1 MQRKIRFIYGALFCV
16 LLAGLSACKLN
27 ETPYSSIYT
36 STFYKTQED
45 AEAALTAVYS
55 SLADLYS
62 GPSALLI
69 ADFSADQIYPRP
81 VVGRDTYPLYSYDP
95 AYTTVLS
102 YSRGNESPMDVWTN
116 CYKGIESAN
125 WVIAKVPATNMD
137 TARRSQIVAEA
148 LYLRAF
154 FHWMLTKNF
163 GNVVVRTQPSQSL
176 EDAYVAKSD
185 IKDVYARIYK
195 DLDSAILFLPDYTAG
210 GVKGRPSKQVAQALY
225 AKAALYN
232 GDWATALQMAQQVIS
247 SGRYQLMSDVRDVY
261 DPAKEDAARQENM
274 WAFEAES
281 SSPARSSQIM
291 SLYGPANSDAPA
303 YGTSSY
309 GSAFA
314 YQAFYDSFDPADT
327 RRLLLDTFY
336 INRQGAVVHQANI
349 TPITPHGVLVK
360 KYMDPNSIGGAHS
373 TNIPILR
380 LADVYLIAAE
390 AEARLHGAT
399 STAYGYIDEVRHRA
413 HLDGLPAG
421 LSADAF
427 IAAVLQ
433 ERSWELFGE
442 ADRWYDLTRTNTFLQ
457 VIPHAVNDV
466 FPTRT
471 PLAKHQYFPI
481 PQQEINANPKLEQND
496 PWK

>member
-1 MQRKIRFIYGALFCV
+1 MQRNICIV
-16 LLAGLSACKLN
+16 LGLIACFFSACKLD

-36 STFYKTQED
+36 NTFYKTQED

-55 SLADLYS
+55 SLGDLYS
-62 GPSALLI
+62 GPSPLLI

-102 YSRGNESPMDVWTN
+102 YSRGNESPLDLWTN
-116 CYKGIESAN
+116 CYKGIDRAN

-137 TARRSQIVAEA
+137 ATRRSQIIAEA
-148 LYLRAF
+148 QFMRAF

-163 GNVVVRTQPSQSL
+163 GNVVVRTQPSESL
-176 EDAYVAKSD
+176 DAAYAPKSD
-185 IKDVYARIYK
+185 AKDVYARIYK
-195 DLDSAILFLPDYTAG
+195 DLDSAILFLPDYTTAWA
-210 GVKGRPSKQVAQALY
+210 KGRPSKQVAQALY

-232 GDWATALQMAQQVIS
+232 GDWAVSLQMAKAVLES
-247 SGRYQLMSDVRDVY
+247 KRYSLMTDVRDVY
-261 DPAKEDAARQENM
+261 DPAKEDLARVENM
-274 WAFEAES
+274 FAFEAES
-281 SSPARSSQIM
+281 AQPVRSSQIM
-291 SLYGPANSDAPA
+291 SLYGPVNSNAPA
-303 YGTSSY
+303 YGKTSY

-314 YQAFYDSFDPADT
+314 YQSFFDSFDPKDT
-327 RRLLLDTFY
+327 RRLLLDTSY
-336 INRQGAVVHQANI
+336 IDRAGNVVHQSDI

-360 KYMDPNSIGGAHS
+360 KYMDPNSVGGSHA

-390 AEARLHGAT
+390 AEARANGADA
-399 STAYGYIDEVRHRA
+399 TAYDYINTVRHRA
-413 HLDGLPAG
+413 QLDDLTPG
-421 LSADAF
+421 LSKDDF
-427 IAAVLQ
+427 IKAVLQ
-433 ERSWELFGE
+433 ERSWELFAE

-457 VIPHAVNDV
+457 VIPKAVNDV
-466 FPTRT
+466 FPTRQ

-481 PQQEINANPKLEQND
+481 PQQEINANPKLVQND

>member
-1 MQRKIRFIYGALFCV
+1 MQRKIWIYSALLC
-16 LLAGLSACKLN
+16 LLAVGLGACKLN

-36 STFYKTQED
+36 NTFYKTSQD
-45 AEAALTAVYS
+45 AEAALTAAYASV
-55 SLADLYS
+55 ADLYG
-62 GPSALLI
+62 GPSAVLI
-69 ADFSADQIYPRP
+69 ADFSADQVYPRP

-95 AYTTVLS
+95 AYTTVVS
-102 YSRGNESPMDVWTN
+102 YGRTNESPIDTWTN
-116 CYKGIESAN
+116 CYKGIENAN
-125 WVIAKVPATNMD
+125 WVITKVPATNMD
-137 TARRSQIVAEA
+137 TVRRAQIVAEA

-176 EDAYVAKSD
+176 ADAYVAKSD
-185 IKDVYARIYK
+185 AKDVYVRIYK
-195 DLDSAILFLPDYTAG
+195 DLDSAIMFLPDYTAG

-225 AKAALYN
+225 AKAALFN
-232 GDWATALQMAQQVIS
+232 EDWATALQMAQQVINS
-247 SGRYQLMSDVRDVY
+247 NRYELMTDVRDVY

-281 SSPARSSQIM
+281 ASPARSSQIM

-303 YGTSSY
+303 YGSSSY

-314 YQAFYDSFDPADT
+314 YQSFFDSFDPKDA

-336 INRQGAVVHQANI
+336 INRQGAVVHQASI
-349 TPITPHGVLVK
+349 TPITKHGVLVK
-360 KYMDPNSIGGAHS
+360 KYMDPNSIGGSHS

-399 STAYGYIDEVRHRA
+399 STAYGYINLVRHRA
-413 HLDGLPAG
+413 HLDDLPAG
-421 LSADAF
+421 LSADAL
-427 IAAVLQ
+427 IAAILQ
-433 ERSWELFGE
+433 ERSWELFAE

-466 FPTRT
+466 FPARA
-471 PLAKHQYFPI
+471 PQAKHQYFPI
-481 PQQEINANPKLEQND
+481 PQQEINANAKLVQND